1 MAAQEPVIE
10 TAAKPREYFPALRR
24 VLRKCGWLHV
34 CIILLLAALIA
45 ALQLDFTF
53 SSKAKTD
60 EERYAAIKSIEKRWA
75 FLESGKG
82 RWIDRSFEFVRGE
95 SLYSTLALERH
106 EHFHQLEQSGF
117 MTILPIPLVTTN
129 DYQGYTPLWRAIT
142 DRIDARSKGADLSQQ
157 IFWRSDGSNVFLLCP
172 KQDVPGWQ
180 QFFSTLATNS
190 PPVAQSSP

>member
-34 CIILLLAALIA
+34 CIIILLAALIA
-45 ALQLDFTF
+45 ALQLAFSF

-60 EERYAAIKSIEKRWA
+60 EERYAAIKSIEKRTA
-75 FLESGKG
+75 FLESRTG
-82 RWIDRSFEFVRGE
+82 RWIDRSYEFFQGE
-95 SLYSTLALERH
+95 SLSSTLALERH
-106 EHFHQLEQSGF
+106 EHFYQLEQSGF
-117 MTILPIPLVTTN
+117 MTNLPIPLVTTN
-129 DYQGYTPLWRAIT
+129 DAERYTPLWRTIS
-142 DRIDARSKGADLSQQ
+142 DRIAAQTKGVDLSHQ
-157 IFWRSDGSNVFLLCP
+157 IFWRSDSPTVFMACP

-190 PPVAQSSP
+190 PSATQPSP